1 MSEDAFPATP
11 PEETPPPPQ
20 PLAGW
25 RLSPRQLIS
34 PALALLLCLILLIGL
49 SLPLG
54 PLPAPGNLFSP
65 IGGLWS
71 VAREARPPAQ
81 EGLQL
86 PGLAGEV
93 TVQVDTLG
101 VPHIFAS
108 SDEDAAMAMGYL
120 QARERLA
127 QMDLQRRVA
136 SGTVSALVG
145 PDGLE
150 NDRLMRTVGLRRAAA
165 ASLEDMD
172 TDEPALRMLEAYS
185 AGVNAYIQKAQ
196 PYRLPLEYKL
206 LGVRSVEPWTPL
218 DSLTF
223 AKYMAW
229 DLAHSWDDLF
239 LAQLVE
245 SLGPEVV
252 AELYPI
258 DRPYDVLMV
267 DKWPAEENSV
277 KREAW
282 SVKRGAWSVE
292 RGNWELAM
300 NTTSLQ
306 SPIYQSPIYQ
316 SPIYQSTISLAAQ
329 DILARAGAAGQLHS
343 RDFPA
348 GSNNWAISG
357 DRSAEG
363 VPLLS
368 SDPHLGY
375 QLPSLWYQA
384 HMGTPD
390 MQVAGA
396 ILVGTPFV
404 IIGHTDRIA
413 WGLTNT
419 EADVT
424 DYYIERANPDNPD
437 EVWFEGAWRPVQ
449 KLEETIEVRN
459 GKNEKLLVTITPHG
473 PILTQRGRTVSMRWT
488 GLDPS
493 FELRA
498 FYKLN
503 HAQNYEDFLAAL
515 RDFHVPAQNFAY
527 ADADGNIAIWAA
539 GKYPIRATGD
549 GRLPV
554 PAASGTYEWTGFIPF
569 EDLPHTLNPGKGYV
583 FSANTRPAPP
593 DYPYYLG
600 WEWDPGY
607 RGRRIQALLGEDD
620 AVSFNEMKAVQYD
633 VVDSLAQELVPI
645 LLEVYD
651 ARQFGGQTEA
661 SAIALL
667 RKWDYQMSADSPAPT
682 LWRRWLK
689 YFREMTWQDE
699 FSGAAVPTDYTWGY
713 SGTNLWQPTIEYFEY
728 LVREQPDSHW
738 FDNVTTATSETRD
751 DIIALSFAQ
760 AVQSLQEDYGS
771 DAANWRWGDHHH
783 LTIEHLLGIDALN
796 RGGQPMEGGD
806 MTINAQGAGERVD
819 GGPSWRMIVQF
830 GQPLQAVG
838 AYPGGQSGNPLSPHY
853 DDLLPLWLSGDLPE
867 MPYPATADELP
878 QDAVETSLTL
888 TPGGAQ

>member
-1 MSEDAFPATP
+1 M
-11 PEETPPPPQ
+11 Q
-20 PLAGW
+20 
-25 RLSPRQLIS
+25 
-34 PALALLLCLILLIGL
+34 ALEIDGT
-49 SLPLG
+49 
-54 PLPAPGNLFSP
+54 NYQSP
-65 IGGLWS
+65 I
-71 VAREARPPAQ
+71 
-81 EGLQL
+81 
-86 PGLAGEV
+86 
-93 TVQVDTLG
+93 
-101 VPHIFAS
+101 H
-108 SDEDAAMAMGYL
+108 
-120 QARERLA
+120 
-127 QMDLQRRVA
+127 
-136 SGTVSALVG
+136 
-145 PDGLE
+145 
-150 NDRLMRTVGLRRAAA
+150 
-165 ASLEDMD
+165 
-172 TDEPALRMLEAYS
+172 
-185 AGVNAYIQKAQ
+185 
-196 PYRLPLEYKL
+196 
-206 LGVRSVEPWTPL
+206 
-218 DSLTF
+218 
-223 AKYMAW
+223 
-229 DLAHSWDDLF
+229 
-239 LAQLVE
+239 
-245 SLGPEVV
+245 
-252 AELYPI
+252 
-258 DRPYDVLMV
+258 
-267 DKWPAEENSV
+267 
-277 KREAW
+277 
-282 SVKRGAWSVE
+282 
-292 RGNWELAM
+292 
-300 NTTSLQ
+300 Q

-316 SPIYQSTISLAAQ
+316 SPIPNTQYPISIAAQ
-329 DILARAGAAGQLHS
+329 DILARAQAAGQLHS

-348 GSNNWAISG
+348 GSNNWAVSG

-384 HMGTPD
+384 HLATPD
-390 MQVAGA
+390 MQVAGVA
-396 ILVGTPFV
+396 LVGTPFV

-419 EADVT
+419 QADVT

-459 GKNEKLLVTITPHG
+459 GKNENLPVTITPHG
-473 PILTQRGRTVSMRWT
+473 PILTQRGQTVSMRWT

-515 RDFHVPAQNFAY
+515 RDFQVPAQNFNY

-539 GKYPIRATGD
+539 GKYPIRTTGD

-600 WEWDPGY
+600 WQWDPGY
-607 RGRRIQALLGEDD
+607 RGRRIQALLSEDD

-645 LLEVYD
+645 LLDVYD

-661 SAIALL
+661 TAIALL

-699 FSGAAVPTDYTWGY
+699 FSGAAVPTDYTWGFN
-713 SGTNLWQPTIEYFEY
+713 GTNLWQPTIEYFEY
-728 LVREQPDSHW
+728 LVREKPDSHW
-738 FDNVTTATSETRD
+738 FDNVTTATTETRD

-771 DAANWRWGDHHH
+771 DTANWRWGDHHH
-783 LTIEHLLGIDALN
+783 LYIEHLLGIDVLN
-796 RGGQPMEGGD
+796 RSGQPMEGGD

-867 MPYPATADELP
+867 MRYPGAADELP
-878 QDAVETSLTL
+878 QDALETSLTL